1 MIKVHKSEVAA
12 GEVGPTRPVG
22 AATEAPN
29 GTLTEIASDFLKP
42 FNDELDR
49 AFKKEARSTE
59 EVQSEIELLNQRLE
73 VNGTKGRLQ
82 KKNR

>member
-29 GTLTEIASDFLKP
+29 GIDIDFAAEKI
-42 FNDELDR
+42 
-49 AFKKEARSTE
+49 E
-59 EVQSEIELLNQRLE
+59 ETVCFY
-73 VNGTKGRLQ
+73 NGGS
-82 KKNR
+82 